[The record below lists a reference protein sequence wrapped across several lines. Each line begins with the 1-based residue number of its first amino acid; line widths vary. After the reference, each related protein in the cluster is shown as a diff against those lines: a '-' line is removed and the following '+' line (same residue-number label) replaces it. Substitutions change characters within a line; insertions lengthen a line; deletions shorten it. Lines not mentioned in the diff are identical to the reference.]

1 MFFRYVIILILFM
14 ANEVID
20 SQVEGKASFKLAA
33 PAPVAP
39 AVPLATVVD
48 DADEAGEA
56 IVVAI
61 FALMGFIYTQLK
73 QG

>member
-1 MFFRYVIILILFM
+1 MFFKYVIILILFI
-14 ANEVID
+14 ASDVID

-39 AVPLATVVD
+39 AAPLATVVD
-48 DADEAGEA
+48 DADEVGEA

-61 FALMGFIYTQLK
+61 FALMGFIHS
-73 QG
+73 